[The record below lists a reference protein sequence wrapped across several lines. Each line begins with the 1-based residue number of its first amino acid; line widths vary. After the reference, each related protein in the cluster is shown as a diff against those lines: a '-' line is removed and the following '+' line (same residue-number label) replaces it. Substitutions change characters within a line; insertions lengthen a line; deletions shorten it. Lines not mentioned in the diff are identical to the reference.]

1 MGQGRSNVCTAIKG
15 VHVCGVKN
23 ALRTVEDRKVGDIGF
38 FFLRKYTWVGEKCK
52 NAGEKKYNHPF
63 NPIFVQ

>member
-1 MGQGRSNVCTAIKG
+1 MGQGRRNVCTAIKG

-38 FFLRKYTWVGEKCK
+38 FF
-52 NAGEKKYNHPF
+52 F
-63 NPIFVQ
+63 